1 MAPSAGDLV
10 KGSKG
15 LWGAAGAL
23 QRPDGAEWHCA
34 APAREAF
41 CRPCWTGRPAVGAA
55 SQRAHQEDVRADVH
69 HEALRRLG
77 AASWLC
83 RRRTAGGGPGS
94 GGSPDACSHPA
105 AVSPGGRGAPG
116 AGASPTQHPAQPPES
131 VGALLPAGHKL
142 PSCQCWALA
151 ALLTC
156 PSGPQF
162 PHLCTGAND
171 TQLRGL
177 CEVWTTE
184 AARRAGPEEVLGAEP
199 AWAPEPRT
207 GGAGQGGVESLLE
220 HGGGPHRDRAG
231 SASWAAEPP
240 DAPPPAPGA
249 QWDPVLGLGHRGQ
262 RDWCSFHPGRPLAQ
276 SQPWVTWCQIPHTK
290 HQPSTDISHDQCPPG
305 PPAPPKPPRPAPGLG
320 LACACTK
327 TSKESATMHQPARRW
342 AAGEGCRERNGA
354 GGSAT
359 SLRKG
364 WAACC
369 PGAAHRPPGGRTQQA
384 VETGRR
390 TAAGCRQDSVWH
402 TGPGHRAENE
412 HRAGS
417 YLLPRPTD
425 RPGAR
430 C

>member
-1 MAPSAGDLV
+1 MGLRGPGQAPRSTQHSPQRVWVPFSPLGTNSRPASAG
-10 KGSKG
+10 
-15 LWGAAGAL
+15 
-23 QRPDGAEWHCA
+23 
-34 APAREAF
+34 
-41 CRPCWTGRPAVGAA
+41 
-55 SQRAHQEDVRADVH
+55 
-69 HEALRRLG
+69 
-77 AASWLC
+77 
-83 RRRTAGGGPGS
+83 
-94 GGSPDACSHPA
+94 
-105 AVSPGGRGAPG
+105 
-116 AGASPTQHPAQPPES
+116 
-131 VGALLPAGHKL
+131 
-142 PSCQCWALA
+142 ALA
-151 ALLTC
+151 ALLAC

-162 PHLCTGAND
+162 PHLCTEAND
-171 TQLRGL
+171 TQLTGL

-220 HGGGPHRDRAG
+220 HGGGPHGDRAG

-240 DAPPPAPGA
+240 DSPPPAPGA

-262 RDWCSFHPGRPLAQ
+262 RDWCSFHPGCPLAQ

-305 PPAPPKPPRPAPGLG
+305 PPAPPPKLPRPAPGPG

-327 TSKESATMHQPARRW
+327 TSKESAIMHQPARRW

-359 SLRKG
+359 SLREG

-390 TAAGCRQDSVWH
+390 TAAGCRQDAVRH
-402 TGPGHRAENE
+402 TGPGHRAENV
-412 HRAGS
+412 HRARS
-417 YLLPRPTD
+417 HLLPRPTD